1 MILLPS
7 DLLQIRQK
15 KLTEAQIEEQLD
27 IFNKGSRFT
36 EVKSSVSIEKGI
48 VSLTKEKQDA
58 YIRTWDDYLTGEKHI
73 SKFVPASGAASRMFK
88 DMFPL
93 LTASCNKPIT
103 DFEKTF
109 FDGITHFA
117 FFDALNDCCIK
128 NEGQDI
134 AELIS
139 DGCYKEIISNLLEEK
154 GLNYG
159 SLPKGLLL
167 FHLYPEG
174 ARTAVEEHLVEA
186 ALYAKNVENRVAIHF
201 TVSPEH
207 LPLFERLIER
217 KLPIYSEHYGVSYDI
232 SFSTQQPNTD
242 TIAVDSSNKPF
253 RDANGQLVFRPG
265 GHGALLQNLNV
276 LDADIVFV
284 KNIDNVSPDHLKEA
298 TVHYKKVIAGM
309 LVSMQQRIFNY
320 VSLIN
325 SGDYTHEQIEEMIYF
340 LQNELFIKNP
350 ETKFLEDVE
359 LVLYIK
365 RKLMRPLRICGM
377 VKNEGEPGG
386 GPFLAVNPDGTVSPQ
401 VLESAQ
407 IDMNNLEVV
416 KSFKQSTHFNPVD
429 LVCALKD
436 VHGDKYNLPD
446 YVDKN
451 TGLISIKSKDGRELK
466 ALELPG
472 LWNGSMSDWNTIFV
486 EVPIE
491 TFNPVKT
498 VNDLLRPQHGIL

>member
-15 KLTEAQIEEQLD
+15 KLTEAQIEEQLS

-36 EVKSSVSIEKGI
+36 EVKSSASIEKGI
-48 VSLTKEKQDA
+48 VSLTKEQQDA
-58 YIRTWDDYLTGEKHI
+58 YIRTWDDYLTGEKQI
-73 SKFVPASGAASRMFK
+73 TKFVPASGAASRMFK
-88 DMFPL
+88 DLFPL
-93 LTASCNKPIT
+93 LTATGNEPIT
-103 DFEKTF
+103 DLEKTF

-117 FFDALNDCCIK
+117 FFYALDYCCIT
-128 NEGQDI
+128 NEGRNI

-154 GLNYG
+154 GMNYG
-159 SLPKGLLL
+159 SLPKGLLS
-167 FHLYPEG
+167 FHYYPTG
-174 ARTAVEEHLVEA
+174 ARLAFQEHLVEA
-186 ALYAKNVENRVAIHF
+186 ALYAKNAKNRVAIHF

-207 LPLFERLIER
+207 QSLFEKLVKIT
-217 KLPIYSEHYGVSYDI
+217 LPIYSKDYGVSYDV

-242 TIAVDSSNKPF
+242 TIAVDSSNEPF

-265 GHGALLQNLNV
+265 GHGALLQNLNE

-284 KNIDNVSPDHLKEA
+284 KNIDNVSPDHLKEP

-309 LVSMQQRIFNY
+309 LVSMQKRIFDY

-365 RKLMRPLRICGM
+365 RKLMRPLRVCGM

-407 IDMNNLEVV
+407 IDMNNPEAV
-416 KSFKQSTHFNPVD
+416 KTFKQSTHFNPVD
-429 LVCALKD
+429 LVCALRD

-451 TGLISIKSKDGRELK
+451 TGLISLKSKDGRELK

-498 VNDLLRPQHGIL
+498 VNDLLRPQHSE